1 MTSLIRSYLI
11 LTVIMTILCALV
23 PNDKMKRY
31 IGFFSGLILSAGILV
46 SFSDIAQ
53 NIGLL
58 SEESDIKKIED
69 IVELY
74 DKGAGDGWMKDEV
87 EQIIEGIVL
96 ETEELKEE

>member
-1 MTSLIRSYLI
+1 
-11 LTVIMTILCALV
+11 
-23 PNDKMKRY
+23 MKRY

-46 SFSDIAQ
+46 SFADIAQ

>member
-1 MTSLIRSYLI
+1 
-11 LTVIMTILCALV
+11 
-23 PNDKMKRY
+23 MKRY